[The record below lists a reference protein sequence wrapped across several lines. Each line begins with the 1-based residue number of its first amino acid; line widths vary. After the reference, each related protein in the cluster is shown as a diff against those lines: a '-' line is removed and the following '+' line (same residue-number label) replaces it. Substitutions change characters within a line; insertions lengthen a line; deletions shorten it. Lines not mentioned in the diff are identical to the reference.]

1 MRLFVPLSL
10 ITLATLFAAPPSHAI
25 SPRRASPAL
34 SLAHSGDIVT
44 ATLNGKPLGTQ
55 RGVGNEVK
63 FDTAGAL
70 QDGQNTLQVR
80 VEVWG
85 HANFDDGRNPALYL
99 NGPRGVWGPVRLGD
113 TPLKPAAGWQ
123 VSGELSQPP
132 ALVAGPAG
140 PLALG
145 TDGSQ
150 SFYARLLPLTGPIAP
165 TGYVLSLGG
174 KNLLGHLFVNG
185 HPLGRC
191 LLGPALDPHLNGGP
205 SDQFYVPAAWLSP
218 GPRPN
223 RLILWTMATGP
234 DAAFTKMD
242 WAPVPATPIAEEIL

>member
-55 RGVGNEVK
+55 WGVGNEVK

-123 VSGELSQPP
+123 VYGELSQPP

-242 WAPVPATPIAEEIL
+242 WAPVPATPIAEETL